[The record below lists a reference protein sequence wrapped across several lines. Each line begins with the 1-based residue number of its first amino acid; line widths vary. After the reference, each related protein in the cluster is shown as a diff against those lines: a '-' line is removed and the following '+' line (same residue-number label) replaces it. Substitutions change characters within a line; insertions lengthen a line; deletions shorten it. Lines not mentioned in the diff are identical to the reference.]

1 MSLQLGFDCNAKCEV
16 AGGSETFF
24 YAQAFVGSMIRT
36 LNTPTQKIGFRIVTR

>member
-24 YAQAFVGSMIRT
+24 MLKLLLAA
-36 LNTPTQKIGFRIVTR
+36 